1 MQRQLPSLSRTSHFQ
16 PVENRVVVRLDI
28 VKLYCII
35 FLSLRRDECCT
46 VPADSVF
53 KKGPEKAAFLQISSS

>member
-1 MQRQLPSLSRTSHFQ
+1 MQRQSPSLSRTSHFQ

-28 VKLYCII
+28 VKLYQSI
-35 FLSLRRDECCT
+35 LMSQRRDECCA